1 MYWGFERV
9 APFTY
14 TAIDDKN
21 ATRTGKTPPKL
32 VKISADMLSQ
42 PLVDVINNSISKEVF
57 PDNAKSASVSPID
70 N

>member
-9 APFTY
+9 PPFIY

-21 ATRTGKTPPKL
+21 ATGTGKIHPKL
-32 VKISADMLSQ
+32 VKISAELLSQ
-42 PLVDVINNSISKEVF
+42 SLMDVINNSISKDVF